1 MEIFRE
7 LAQDAIQECTISLKK
22 ASAEIST
29 TQSSL
34 HGELFLIKHL
44 LILREQITPFEITFA
59 TTSKAL
65 DFTTTA
71 DAMTHLLADVS
82 TMFVDGNNLSGF
94 FSRAMTNWPQVQ
106 ETTFDVK
113 EYIEMEL
120 KTSCTIFIDS
130 VLKRLA
136 KPLLKLCSRYANSK
150 EKLNATSA
158 SPSEWRLWV

>member
-22 ASAEIST
+22 ASAEISAT
-29 TQSSL
+29 TTSI
-34 HGELFLIKHL
+34 HGDLFLIKHL

-82 TMFVDGNNLSGF
+82 TMFADGNSLSDF
-94 FSRAMTNWPQVQ
+94 FTRAMTRWPQVQ

-113 EYIEMEL
+113 EYVEMEL
-120 KTSCTIFIDS
+120 RTSCTIFIDTI
-130 VLKRLA
+130 LKLLA
-136 KPLLKLCSRYANSK
+136 KPLLELWSRCSRLRM
-150 EKLNATSA
+150 KLDATVA
-158 SPSEWRLWV
+158 PPRE